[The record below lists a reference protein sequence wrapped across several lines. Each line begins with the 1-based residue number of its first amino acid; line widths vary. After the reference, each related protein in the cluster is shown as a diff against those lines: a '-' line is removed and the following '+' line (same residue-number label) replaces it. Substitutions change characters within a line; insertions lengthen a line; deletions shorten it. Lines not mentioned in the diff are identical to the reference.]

1 MAKAKTAGAARKRSG
16 RSDPAAV
23 RTLET
28 MWAWLALVA
37 GIAAGASWVPVAQ
50 QLGDWL
56 PNSSPGTA
64 QALFDLLV
72 FGPLFALAIVLG
84 KLTRQPVMRAGNRPL
99 QWTLAGL
106 ACGTL
111 AILSTIGLAW
121 LSGGLRLALHP
132 VPVVPAWIV
141 LGIGLTILQAG
152 AEEVLF
158 RGWLQPALIAQIG
171 RSWGVLAG
179 AVIFSGFHAL
189 AATNNPMSLANLVLG
204 GLWFGL
210 LALRSRGILAP
221 LAAHFAY
228 NVIEDCGFG
237 LVPNGGAN
245 GWVSPLGALHD
256 LDLIGAPLWG
266 SSAEGLN
273 ASIGTT
279 AALVA
284 VILPLL
290 PRTSRSV
297 KRLEAPRRP
306 LPDHRPV

>member
-1 MAKAKTAGAARKRSG
+1 MARAKAAGATRNRSG
-16 RSDPAAV
+16 RPDPAAV
-23 RTLET
+23 RTVET
-28 MWAWLALVA
+28 MWAWLALVV
-37 GIAAGASWVPVAQ
+37 GIAAGAGWVPVAQ
-50 QLGDWL
+50 QLGEHI
-56 PNSSPGTA
+56 PTTNPGTA
-64 QALFDLLV
+64 VALFNLLV

-84 KLTRQPVMRAGNRPL
+84 LLTRQPVMRAGNRPV

-106 ACGTL
+106 ACGTV
-111 AILSTIGLAW
+111 AILSTIGFSW
-121 LSGGLRLALHP
+121 LSGGLRPALNP
-132 VPVVPAWIV
+132 LPVVPEWIA
-141 LGIGLTILQAG
+141 LGIGLTVLQAG

-158 RGWLQPALIAQIG
+158 RGWLQPALIARIG

-179 AVIFSGFHAL
+179 ALVFAGFHAL
-189 AATNNPMSLANLVLG
+189 AATSDPISLANLVLG

-237 LVPNGGAN
+237 LVPNPGVG
-245 GWVSPLGALHD
+245 PLGAWHD

-273 ASIGTT
+273 ASLGTT

-284 VILPLL
+284 LILPLL
-290 PRTSRSV
+290 PRTSRSARQLGV
-297 KRLEAPRRP
+297 ARGP
-306 LPDHRPV
+306 LPDHRMI